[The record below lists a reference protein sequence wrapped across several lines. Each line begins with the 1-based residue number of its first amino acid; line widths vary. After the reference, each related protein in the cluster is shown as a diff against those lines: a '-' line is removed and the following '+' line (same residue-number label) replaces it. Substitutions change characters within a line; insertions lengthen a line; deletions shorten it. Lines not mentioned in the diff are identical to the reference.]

1 MVRNTAVHQLHAR
14 VHTPPSV
21 NVRGDLMCGGD
32 PLPARG
38 VTFSPSWFQPLPQGG
53 EREIVARYIDQLA
66 ALVAG

>member
-1 MVRNTAVHQLHAR
+1 
-14 VHTPPSV
+14 V
-21 NVRGDLMCGGD
+21 NVRGDLLCGGD